1 MEVVKGLLDK
11 IVKTI
16 VDDQDKVTI
25 TFEETEKGNLF
36 TIKVGKG
43 DVGKVIG
50 KQGRIASAIRTLAKA
65 AGSKQG
71 IKVMVNVFKDPVE

>member
-1 MEVVKGLLDK
+1 MEVVKSLLEN

-16 VDDQDKVTI
+16 VDDQEKVSI
-25 TFEETEKGNLF
+25 SLEETEKGKLF

-71 IKVMVNVFKDPVE
+71 VKVMVNVFKDPVE